1 MSAKI
6 RVGIAGIGFMGR
18 MHFANCRRD
27 RRFRVTAIADTD
39 PKKLAGDWG
48 ATGGN
53 IGRERAGRADLA
65 GIRTCSRIEDLIAD
79 PDVDLVIITLP
90 SFLHAGL
97 TLKALAA
104 GKHVLC
110 EKPITTDAADA
121 RRVVAAAARSE
132 GMLMVAH
139 CLRFWPEYA
148 WAKREVVDGRRFGR
162 VLAASFRRLSAT
174 PGWSW
179 SNWIIDARRRGDAAF
194 ELHIHDA
201 DIVRHFFGE
210 PEAVWAS
217 GAVGVVSRGGVD
229 HLVAHYRYPG
239 IKSVSAEG
247 GWAFAKGFG
256 FEASFILTCERAT
269 VVYDSTAKPTL
280 VVHLADGRRLVPKL
294 AAGDAYALELGH
306 FLDCIRRGRRP
317 RVITPADAARSL
329 ELVLAEVKSVEAGGR
344 WVKV

>member
-1 MSAKI
+1 MAAKV

-27 RRFRVTAIADTD
+27 PRCRVTAIADTD
-39 PKKLAGDWG
+39 PRKLAGDWG
-48 ATGGN
+48 STGGN

-65 GIRTCSRIEDLIAD
+65 GIRKYSRIEDLIAD
-79 PDVDLVIITLP
+79 PGVDLVIITLP
-90 SFLHAGL
+90 SFLHAEL

-110 EKPITTDAADA
+110 EKPITTDPGDA
-121 RRVVAAAARSE
+121 RRVVAAAARSK

-148 WAKREVVDGRRFGR
+148 WAKREVVERRLFGR
-162 VLAASFRRLSAT
+162 VVAASFRRLSAT
-174 PGWSW
+174 PDWSW
-179 SNWIIDARRRGDAAF
+179 SNWIIDSRRRADAAN

-201 DIVRHFFGE
+201 DMVRYLFGE

-217 GAVGVVSRGGVD
+217 GAVGVISRGGVD
-229 HLVAHYRYPG
+229 HLIAHYRYPR
-239 IKSVSAEG
+239 IKAVSAEG

-269 VVYDSTAKPTL
+269 VVYDSTAEPTL
-280 VVHLADGRRLVPKL
+280 VAHLADGRRLVPKP
-294 AAGDAYALELGH
+294 AAGDAYALELGY

-317 RVITPADAARSL
+317 QVITPADAARSL
-329 ELVLAEVKSVEAGGR
+329 ALVLAGVKSVEAGGR